1 MKAYYKAQKPLLKLC
16 GDLKRKEVQG
26 SGDICIHVT
35 DSLCYTTEINTA
47 L

>member
-1 MKAYYKAQKPLLKLC
+1 MKTYSKAQKPLLKLC
-16 GDLKRKEVQG
+16 SDLNRKEIQG
-26 SGDICIHVT
+26 SGDICIHMI